1 MLSNI
6 VKTFWGAVLAL
17 SLLAAPAISFADNPR
32 GKGGGGHAASHARS
46 GGGQARSMGHAPR
59 ASFNRAPRVQRHAQP
74 RMNVNRGRAHIE
86 RRNVHRN
93 VQRNVQRQR
102 VDRTRMHNQRNVN
115 RSGVRNKT
123 VAQQKNVHRGRRIHF
138 SESQRRRA
146 RDFYRHHRGHFHRVA
161 RVSWPI
167 VVGGYVPRD
176 YTVYDIP
183 DDFYG
188 YVPGYEGYKYI
199 VVGDQ
204 LIIIDPD
211 TWEIVAIIPLD

>member
-1 MLSNI
+1 MLSKI
-6 VKTFWGAVLAL
+6 VKTFWAAMLAL
-17 SLLAAPAISFADNPR
+17 SLLAVPAISFADNPR
-32 GKGGGGHAASHARS
+32 GKGGGHASHARS
-46 GGGQARSMGHAPR
+46 GGGGHARSMNRAPR

-74 RMNVNRGRAHIE
+74 RTNLNRGRAQIE

-93 VQRNVQRQR
+93 VQRNSQRQR
-102 VDRTRMHNQRNVN
+102 VDRTRVRNQRNVN
-115 RSGVRNKT
+115 RNVVRNKT
-123 VAQQKNVHRGRRIHF
+123 VVQQKNVHRGRRIHF

-146 RDFYRHHRGHFHRVA
+146 QDFYRHHRGHFHRVA
-161 RVSWPI
+161 RVPWPI

-199 VVGDQ
+199 IVGDQ

-211 TWEIVAIIPLD
+211 TWEIVAVIPLY